1 LETRALLIIWKN
13 YKQMTQ
19 YKITGVNKSGKTI
32 QGELEAENKRQVKEK
47 IAQRTNG
54 SALKIKKIEKKR
66 VFLYKVS
73 RNDSPPISGEQEAY
87 SQEELEKALRKL
99 GYKVHKV
106 ERKLLDFKGGVPTD
120 DIVSFV
126 RLSADLLKQ
135 KLRFEEILN
144 LVAEDTANKRLKGTL
159 KQIEKDLKEGKD
171 GHEVYSKHEN
181 IFGRFATY
189 MLSVASTSGNMGEVF
204 ESTAKFLERDAEFR
218 KNLRKSLLM
227 PMITLLA
234 VFALVL
240 GYVGYIFPKTAE
252 LFLKFDIDL
261 PPMTAGTLSF
271 SHYLQAH
278 WIMLTAAFIVPVI
291 GFIIFIKTPKGKLLF
306 DKYII
311 KMPVIGGL
319 MHKTSIEIFSRV
331 FYTLY
336 TGSGDNIRVI
346 RIAAEAC
353 RNSYMENQITEI
365 AIPMMLKEGKGL
377 VESLEATKVFT
388 TTAIS
393 RFRLGSES
401 GSLRSNAQQL
411 ANYYEAQTSYR
422 MESTINMIN
431 VSISMVIMVAMI
443 AITIVSSETAVIH
456 PNPPGM

>member
-1 LETRALLIIWKN
+1 
-13 YKQMTQ
+13 MTQ
-19 YKITGVNKSGKTI
+19 FRITGVNKNGKTV
-32 QGELEAENKRQVKEK
+32 QGEIEADHKQQVKEK
-47 IAQRTNG
+47 IAHLSNG
-54 SALKIKKIEKKR
+54 SAIQVKKIEKKR

-73 RNDSPPISGEQEAY
+73 RNGSEPISGEQEAY
-87 SQEELEKALRKL
+87 TQEELEKALRKL
-99 GYKVHKV
+99 GYKVLKV
-106 ERKLLDFKGGVPTD
+106 ERKLFDFKGGVPID
-120 DIVSFV
+120 EIVSFV

-144 LVAEDTANKRLKGTL
+144 LVAEDTTNKRLKGTL
-159 KQIEKDLKEGKD
+159 RQIEKDLKEGKD

-189 MLSVASTSGNMGEVF
+189 MLSVASTSGNMSQVF
-204 ESTAKFLERDAEFR
+204 ESTAKFLERDSEFR

-234 VFALVL
+234 VIGLVL

-252 LFLKFDIDL
+252 LFLKFDLKL
-261 PPMTAGTLSF
+261 PPMTAATLSF
-271 SHYLQAH
+271 SQYLQAH
-278 WIMLTAAFIVPVI
+278 WILLSISFTLPII
-291 GFIIFIKTPKGKLLF
+291 GFIVFYKTPKGKLLF

-311 KMPVIGGL
+311 KLPFIGDL

-353 RNSYMENQITEI
+353 RNSYMENQIKEI
-365 AIPMMLKEGKGL
+365 AIPMMLKDGKGL

-388 TTAIS
+388 KTAIS

-411 ANYYEAQTSYR
+411 ANYYEAQTGYR
-422 MESTINMIN
+422 MENTINLIN
-431 VSISMVIMVAMI
+431 VSISMFIMVVMV